1 MLGNRCENKKT
12 LEMAFEAFNKYL
24 ESTDSI
30 KTELEENAGLSAG
43 YYIDSL
49 KITHFGAI
57 LTVFIR
63 SRAIEDDD
71 VIRNGDE
78 AVIYWSMEEN
88 KVYTQEEWDRKNL
101 IIELTGNLEDLIA
114 DNEGRIIVT
123 SRQDIATTYAD
134 WFKRITEMHGL
145 SKSEIEIVLNGAYL
159 STKPLPWTQ

>member
-43 YYIDSL
+43 YYFDSL

-63 SRAIEDDD
+63 SRAIEADD

-78 AVIYWSMEEN
+78 AVIYWSKNEN

-101 IIELTGNLEDLIA
+101 IIELTRNLEDLIA
-114 DNEGRIIVT
+114 DNEGHLIVT

-134 WFKRITEMHGL
+134 WFQEMSKAYGL
-145 SKSEIEIVLNGAYL
+145 SKSEIENMLDAALL
-159 STKPLPWTQ
+159 STKPLPWV